1 MATRPGFEPGREA
14 PEEPQKPNSNATGA
28 APQVPL
34 GFVLIEVEE
43 ISRLKAAWARLSE
56 SERAAITAI
65 LSRVEGAG
73 T

>member
-1 MATRPGFEPGREA
+1 
-14 PEEPQKPNSNATGA
+14 
-28 APQVPL
+28 L

>member
-14 PEEPQKPNSNATGA
+14 HEEPQKPNSNATGA

-43 ISRLKAAWARLSE
+43 INRLKAAWARISE
-56 SERAAITAI
+56 AERAAITTIINRA
-65 LSRVEGAG
+65 EGAG
-73 T
+73 S